1 MNPLDRTE
9 EAMWPGIPVL
19 PTMATGASDGIY
31 TNGAGMPTFGIC
43 GIGIDLGDTR
53 AHGRDERVRVESY
66 DQGVDFFYR
75 FLKALTSAP

>member
-1 MNPLDRTE
+1 
-9 EAMWPGIPVL
+9 
-19 PTMATGASDGIY
+19 
-31 TNGAGMPTFGIC
+31 MPTFGIC